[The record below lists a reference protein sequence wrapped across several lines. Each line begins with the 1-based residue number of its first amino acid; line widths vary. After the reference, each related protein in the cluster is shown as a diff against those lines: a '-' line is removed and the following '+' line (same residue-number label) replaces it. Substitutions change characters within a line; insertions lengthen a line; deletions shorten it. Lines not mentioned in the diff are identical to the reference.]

1 MFEKH
6 HHQLVE
12 LLATKYAG
20 VNASQLWHEGGVEIV
35 KIGD

>member
-6 HHQLVE
+6 HQQLME

-20 VNASQLWHEGGVEIV
+20 VSATQLWHEGGVEIV
-35 KIGD
+35 KINE